1 MSLYICFH
9 LHNVV
14 SCSNMQE
21 CILSHFYMLLSVAVP
36 FLYCNFIYLVSEKY
50 IYIHIYVYISTC
62 ICVCTCT
69 YKHVLQSASMI
80 RRKSI
85 ITIFLKNKRLKRELF
100 CTFIYIYNPLSLR
113 RMLLM
118 LFIYHAQSFPYFL
131 EEYYAFFSYFGK
143 DLQAILKNDSSVL

>member
-1 MSLYICFH
+1 M
-9 LHNVV
+9 
-14 SCSNMQE
+14 
-21 CILSHFYMLLSVAVP
+21 SHFYMLLSVAVP
-36 FLYCNFIYLVSEKY
+36 FLDCNFIYLVSEKY

-100 CTFIYIYNPLSLR
+100 CTFIYIYIIHCLSEKC
-113 RMLLM
+113 
-118 LFIYHAQSFPYFL
+118 YWC
-131 EEYYAFFSYFGK
+131 FSYIMLRVFLIFLRSIMHFFLILGK
-143 DLQAILKNDSSVL
+143 TFRLFSKMILLSCKLLITVRCIF